1 MWRQAELLHVHLFIN
16 HKTQTSNQ
24 IPIKYQT
31 EHVDKKGCISSGRIM
46 YDVLCYQAELLVW
59 MFVKKYL

>member
-46 YDVLCYQAELLVW
+46 YDVLCYQAELLV
-59 MFVKKYL
+59 